1 MLNVQI
7 KESNWKEF
15 NEVEALPETP
25 YWFKQTNG
33 NVVLAVHLTTK
44 YSSGW
49 AKCNVNNEGVIVA
62 SGNEFYTLK
71 GAKLQCA
78 WVKDEN

>member
-1 MLNVQI
+1 MLNLQI
-7 KESNWKEF
+7 KENEWKEF
-15 NEVEALPETP
+15 EEVEVQPETP
-25 YWFKQTNG
+25 YWFKQENG

-49 AKCNVNNEGVIVA
+49 AKCYLTDEGKLEA
-62 SGNEFYTLK
+62 KANEFYMLR

-78 WVKDEN
+78 WANER